1 MVGSINDQVANFD
14 VKVDLEV
21 KLETKLYKGLKNP
34 QIVPRQ
40 SVLPCPHVDN
50 PLSSCQPPV
59 EKNVITD
66 VCSIASYSKAV
77 SNDNLCNMM
86 ANLAWQRGPQ
96 IISCISSGVVSP
108 GTSPLSKPNH
118 LDMSWF

>member
-59 EKNVITD
+59 EKMLSQMHV
-66 VCSIASYSKAV
+66 ASQATQK
-77 SNDNLCNMM
+77 LCQM
-86 ANLAWQRGPQ
+86 
-96 IISCISSGVVSP
+96 IIFV
-108 GTSPLSKPNH
+108 T
-118 LDMSWF
+118 